1 MFVCSYLFELDSI
14 KHVDTLGEMITDWNK
29 SSHFLTCDISKYESS
44 YFIIWQ
50 VRKKIVLW
58 VIRKGF

>member
-50 VRKKIVLW
+50 VRKKIVLC
-58 VIRKGF
+58 